1 MLWRL
6 AGGILLQERLDPE
19 ASPLVLC
26 EDVMLCWSP
35 WTCGLLVRTGVC
47 EDYYRTVRRSG
58 RQVGFIL
65 FRMLRDLWFSVSKV
79 TLIRIVLAIF
89 FLVRTFCVNLKVI
102 LLIPATV
109 TVCCIDW

>member
-89 FLVRTFCVNLKVI
+89 FFSQNI
-102 LLIPATV
+102 LCKPKGHPA
-109 TVCCIDW
+109 DSGHSHSLLY